1 MEARVGKVGAV
12 GVVRGR
18 QARETRR
25 WNGQDED
32 KIGQSLWLDVRL
44 EGVV

>member
-12 GVVRGR
+12 DVVRGR

-25 WNGQDED
+25 WNGQDG
-32 KIGQSLWLDVRL
+32 KTRRGRVFGLM
-44 EGVV
+44 